1 MNEIVLVDDHI
12 EVIPESEVEVVNTK
26 IYSDNSPFF
35 HNDDFFEEFERTKEF
50 IRRESELL
58 QQRIYEFDKEF
69 EEVSEYIRK
78 RRKEIMDIINN

>member
-1 MNEIVLVDDHI
+1 MNEIILVDDHI
-12 EVIPESEVEVVNTK
+12 EVIPESEVKVVNTN
-26 IYSDNSPFF
+26 YSDNSQFF
-35 HNDDFFEEFERTKEF
+35 HNDDFFEEFKRTKEF

-69 EEVSEYIRK
+69 EEVSEYISK